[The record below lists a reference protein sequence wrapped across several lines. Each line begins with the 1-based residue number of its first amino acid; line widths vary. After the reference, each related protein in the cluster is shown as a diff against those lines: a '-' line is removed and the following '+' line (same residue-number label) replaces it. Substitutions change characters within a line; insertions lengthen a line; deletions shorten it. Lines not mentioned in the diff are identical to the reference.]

1 MKKYLSTLVVC
12 LAILAVAL
20 PVHGQQREGARGRR
34 LRNLSPEERA
44 KLRER
49 WQNMSEEERQEAR
62 NRLRQRLASRRPDTE
77 GKVALRKLEQ
87 QMETLRTQHEQLIGQ
102 LREIHQLAVKEEAT
116 QTAQRL
122 EKLITQR
129 QEELAKKMRDMER
142 RQRRL
147 QRAQRQ
153 REPREPRAEESGKKA
168 PRFTLQSFDGK
179 TVSLS
184 DYEDKIVVLEWF
196 NFECP
201 FVQHHYKDSTNTM
214 IKLANKYKAKNVV
227 WLAVNS
233 TNHTTPEANKE
244 FAEKHDLPYPIL
256 DDRSGRVGRAYD
268 AKTTPHMYIID
279 TNGNIVY
286 EGAIDNAPL
295 GKAKGDVVNYVDKAL
310 AELVA
315 EKPVSTEDTK
325 PYGCSVKYAR

>member
-1 MKKYLSTLVVC
+1 MKEYLSTLVVC

-20 PVHGQQREGARGRR
+20 PVRGQQREGARSRR

-62 NRLRQRLASRRPDTE
+62 NQLRQRFASRRPDTDL
-77 GKVALRKLEQ
+77 KAALTQLEQ
-87 QMETLRTQHEQLIGQ
+87 QMETLRTQHEQLIAQ

-116 QTAQRL
+116 QTAQRV
-122 EKLITQR
+122 EKLITDR
-129 QEELAKKMRDMER
+129 QEEFANEIRGMEQ

-153 REPREPRAEESGKKA
+153 REPRRPRAEETGKKA
-168 PRFTLQSFDGK
+168 PQFTLQSFDGK

-201 FVQHHYKDSTNTM
+201 FSRYHYDKVPTMVRLAKKYKD
-214 IKLANKYKAKNVV
+214 NVV
-227 WLAVNS
+227 WLAINS
-233 TNHTTPEANKE
+233 TNHTTVEANKE
-244 FAEKHDLPYPIL
+244 FAEKHGLPYSIL
-256 DDRSGRVGRAYD
+256 DDRSGRVGHAYD

-279 TNGNIVY
+279 TRGNIVY

-295 GKAKGDVVNYVDKAL
+295 GKARGDVVNYVDKAL

-315 EKPVSTEDTK
+315 GKPVSTKETK
-325 PYGCSVKYAR
+325 PYGCTVKYAR